1 MKRPEL
7 VQGHR
12 FEIMRFH
19 FLTSDDWSPVAAW
32 CWPSAECHACR
43 FNCLTVVTVAPT
55 KATPNAINSAT
66 RAICGAMGAPVFNR
80 RPCFLFR
87 HPQGALQWSRNVEAH
102 CQLPKSIHRCDPR
115 QSADGFLG
123 AANLHV
129 QLSRNTLKR
138 FRLSAS
144 ELSSIEIWLTLF
156 ELTCQRSNFFREP
169 SDFGL
174 IGRHRLLKSLQLIR
188 SSLLEGLQIMDRLSR
203 FIRGRRICT
212 TLRHWDGFVDP
223 QDRK

>member
-1 MKRPEL
+1 VKRPEL

-144 ELSSIEIWLTLF
+144 ELSSIEIWLTLDRQDR
-156 ELTCQRSNFFREP
+156 LQSRLREWISRLP
-169 SDFGL
+169 SDPAFL
-174 IGRHRLLKSLQLIR
+174 PERGRHPALSGLTAKLVQ
-188 SSLLEGLQIMDRLSR
+188 EGLMRNQRTTAPIVRPAKSG
-203 FIRGRRICT
+203 RG
-212 TLRHWDGFVDP
+212 
-223 QDRK
+223 